1 MLRVA
6 HILILVDPA
15 ADNPALDHAL
25 RWAAAYDATVHAL
38 AVHMTEGD
46 ALPNVPPAIRPSE
59 PVRDVVRSHSEGE
72 YASLTVHSRCVTAA
86 TVVRGLSQ
94 YTDRHAVDLVVVPPG
109 PDEWASSGVS
119 PRQLAQLV
127 DQTACPVFLARPAS
141 AAAAPRRPMRLLAP
155 VDLSRHAEGM
165 LDCTA
170 QVAALYS
177 ASLDVLHVMERPP
190 YVALNTVDM
199 LSLSDATL
207 PERRSERRLRALL
220 DGCQTPLGET
230 HIHVKHGEPAS
241 TIDAF
246 ARSRRSDLVVLPTHG
261 TSRPSQRPMGTVAS
275 KLARRLDTSL
285 LLIPS
290 HAVSEVP
297 SPPPSADSN
306 ERTSAS

>member
-127 DQTACPVFLARPAS
+127 DQTACPARPQLQPRR
-141 AAAAPRRPMRLLAP
+141 AAPCVCSPRLIF
-155 VDLSRHAEGM
+155 RGM
-165 LDCTA
+165 PKGCSTVLHRSPLCTA
-170 QVAALYS
+170 PRS
-177 ASLDVLHVMERPP
+177 TCCMSW
-190 YVALNTVDM
+190 
-199 LSLSDATL
+199 SG
-207 PERRSERRLRALL
+207 RR
-220 DGCQTPLGET
+220 T
-230 HIHVKHGEPAS
+230 
-241 TIDAF
+241 
-246 ARSRRSDLVVLPTHG
+246 
-261 TSRPSQRPMGTVAS
+261 
-275 KLARRLDTSL
+275 
-285 LLIPS
+285 
-290 HAVSEVP
+290 
-297 SPPPSADSN
+297 
-306 ERTSAS
+306 